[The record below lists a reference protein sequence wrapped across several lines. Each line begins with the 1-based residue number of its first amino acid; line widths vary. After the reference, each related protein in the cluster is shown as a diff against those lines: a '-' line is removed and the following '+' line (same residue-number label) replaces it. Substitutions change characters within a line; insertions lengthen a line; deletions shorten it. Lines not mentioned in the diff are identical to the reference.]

1 MRTVLSHLL
10 LWAAMSAVLLACGR
24 DESGIPKA
32 KIPQGE
38 DYWGEMSC
46 SQFYSRFAEEVGPGA
61 PYALVDLELKGH
73 AGICSIKMEAPDG
86 VKIGGNV
93 PWVVLNC
100 VSNGSATELD
110 QSGHF
115 YIRIAPGNYNGG
127 LEVTI
132 ADSSHKAVRA
142 IIPKFSVKA
151 GEKKEISIDYN
162 PDSKLLFYEGFDN
175 CVWGGNVSEG
185 SAGLSFAPDSEN
197 PGTTGCLGRSGYET
211 GLKEIECNVP
221 GSAFMQSDTWSDCE
235 DATVATSHKVSESY
249 LRSRNLL
256 DYKYLFRCQ
265 EYQGCLSIGPESVK
279 KRGILQTPKLPVEE
293 ISDITVSFDF
303 CFQPGNADAL
313 LFRMV
318 NAGIITGCTV
328 DGTPLASSE
337 IGYVE
342 KYASATLD
350 HSLVSIPA
358 AMTDAKTWH
367 HAVVSVSC
375 ATDGSALYFAG
386 ATTSSSVAHG
396 FFLDNIKVEEVK
408 QMPRGSFRLLYWN
421 IQNGMW
427 SDQKDGYANFL
438 AFVRK
443 YDPDVCV
450 WCEAQSI
457 YKTGSTSKMPVS
469 SRYFPDA
476 WPAFARSYGHEY
488 TAIGGYR
495 LYADDYYPQVVT
507 SKYPINTLLKI
518 TETDPSLIPLPEGFD
533 HTKTGQD
540 YMPVAHGA
548 ALQEIN
554 IGGSSICFVTLHLW
568 PHAYSYYAKYVSKAT
583 SASSTAGEGNIQ
595 REAEIRY
602 ICSHT
607 RLAPEYSS
615 KQNWLM
621 MGDFNTRSRLDNWYY
636 KLDASD
642 ARLSTHNYILD
653 NTDYQDIIGLRYPG
667 YFFSTRVWASDGEA
681 PRFDFVY
688 ASPAMYS
695 KVRNALVLNDSW
707 MDAEYSGLSNYYNP
721 SDHRPILV
729 DFDL

>member
-1 MRTVLSHLL
+1 MGTVFRHIVLS
-10 LWAAMSAVLLACGR
+10 AAITALLASCGG
-24 DESGIPKA
+24 DGSGIPRA
-32 KIPQGE
+32 KSPSGE
-38 DYWGEMSC
+38 DYWGELCC
-46 SQFYSRFAEEVGPGA
+46 SQFHSRYAEEVGPGA
-61 PYALVDLELKGH
+61 PYALVDLELKGR

-86 VKIGGNV
+86 ASLGGNV

-100 VSNGSATELD
+100 TSEGVAAELD
-110 QSGHF
+110 GTGHF
-115 YIRIAPGNYNGG
+115 YIRIAAGNYRGG

-132 ADSSHKAVRA
+132 TDASHRAVRTV
-142 IIPKFSVKA
+142 IPAFSVKA
-151 GEKKEISIDYN
+151 GEKKTLGIDYN
-162 PDSKLLFYEGFDN
+162 PDPKLLFYEGFDN

-185 SAGLSFAPDSEN
+185 SSGISLAPDAQN
-197 PGTTGCLGRSGYET
+197 PGTDGCLGRSGYESALVET
-211 GLKEIECNVP
+211 ECNVP
-221 GSAFMQSDTWSDCE
+221 GTAYMQSDNWSDCE
-235 DATVATSHKVSESY
+235 NATVATSHRVGESY

-256 DYKYLFRCQ
+256 DYKYLFRCR
-265 EYQGCLSIGPESVK
+265 EYQGCLSVGPDGLN
-279 KRGILQTPKLPVEE
+279 KRGILQTPRLPVGE
-293 ISDITVSFDF
+293 ISDVEVSFDF
-303 CFQPGNADAL
+303 CFHPGNGDAL
-313 LFRMV
+313 QFRMV

-328 DGTPLASSE
+328 DGTPLASSQT
-337 IGYVE
+337 GYLE
-342 KYASATLD
+342 KYAFATLD

-358 AMTDAKTWH
+358 AMTDAKVWH
-367 HAVVSVSC
+367 HAVVSVSG

-386 ATTSSSVAHG
+386 ATASSAVAHG
-396 FFLDNIKVEEVK
+396 FFIDNIKVEEVR
-408 QMPRGSFRLLYWN
+408 QMPRGNFRLLYWN

-457 YKTGSTSKMPVS
+457 YKTGTTSKMPAS
-469 SRYFPDA
+469 DRYFPDA
-476 WPAFARSYGHEY
+476 WPAFAKSYGHDY

-495 LYADDYYPQVVT
+495 LYADDYYPQVIT
-507 SKYPINTLLKI
+507 SKYPINTLLRI
-518 TETDPSLIPLPEGFD
+518 TETDPSLIPLPAGFD
-533 HTKTGQD
+533 HTKTGPD

-548 ALQEIN
+548 ALQEVN
-554 IGGSSICFVTLHLW
+554 VGGTPVCFVTLHLW

-583 SASSTAGEGNIQ
+583 SASSSAGEGNVQ

-602 ICSHT
+602 ICNNT
-607 RLAPEYSS
+607 RLAAEYSS
-615 KQNWLM
+615 IQNWLM

-636 KLDASD
+636 GLAGSD

-667 YFFSTRVWASDGEA
+667 LFFATRVWASDGEA

-695 KVRNALVLNDSW
+695 KVRNALVINDSW

-729 DFDL
+729 DFEL